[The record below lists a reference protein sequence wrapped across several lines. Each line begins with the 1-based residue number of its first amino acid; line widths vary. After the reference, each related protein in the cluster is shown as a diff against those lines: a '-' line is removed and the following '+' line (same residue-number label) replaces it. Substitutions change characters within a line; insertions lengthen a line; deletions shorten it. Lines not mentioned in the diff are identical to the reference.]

1 MRSRRASELQ
11 ARGVHPLIQNV
22 HEELTGPMK
31 GDQTLPLTGLSA
43 PMTTSTRAT
52 RWPTHGI
59 LAVVLVVLAACG
71 GAPRVDAAQKEPGTG
86 SSESTKGKLVPEG
99 AIDPEATNFPYP
111 FPVGFFPVEVERQ
124 PVRMAFMDVTPTV
137 RPNGRTVVLLHGKN
151 FSGAYWE
158 PTMRALV
165 AEGFRVVVPDQIG
178 FGKSSK
184 PAAFQFSF
192 HLLADVTG
200 ALLDFLRI
208 DRFTVVGHS
217 MGGMLATRLALM
229 FPERVERLVLVNP
242 IGLEDWKTVVPY
254 RSIDEAYAEELR
266 ATPETIRNYQR
277 TRYYAGRWEPEYEK
291 LIALQAGWTLH
302 PDYPRVAWCAA
313 LTTDMVFTQPVV
325 YEFPRVGAPT
335 LLIIGQR
342 DRTAV
347 GSTWAPKEV
356 AARLGDYPT
365 LGRKAAAAIP
375 GAKLVEIEGVG
386 HLPQVEAFE
395 RYRRA
400 LLDFIR

>member
-1 MRSRRASELQ
+1 VRLRALSELWHIQVPTVQEEAESMKEDQ
-11 ARGVHPLIQNV
+11 ARFGIDPW
-22 HEELTGPMK
+22 GR
-31 GDQTLPLTGLSA
+31 
-43 PMTTSTRAT
+43 TTPEAGWSM
-52 RWPTHGI
+52 PTHWLFAVASLL
-59 LAVVLVVLAACG
+59 LATCG
-71 GAPRVDAAQKEPGTG
+71 GAVRIAAARDALVSG
-86 SSESTKGKLVPEG
+86 SGESSKANQLPES
-99 AIDPEATNFPYP
+99 IDPEATNFPYP
-111 FPVGFFPVEVERQ
+111 FPVRFFPLMVERET
-124 PVRMAFMDVTPTV
+124 VRMAFMDVAPTV
-137 RPNGRTVVLLHGKN
+137 HANGRTVVLLHGKN

-158 PTMRALV
+158 PTMRVLA
-165 AEGFRVVVPDQIG
+165 AEGFRVVVPDQVG

-192 HLLADVTG
+192 QILAEMTR
-200 ALLDFLRI
+200 ALLDSLGI
-208 DRFTVVGHS
+208 ERFTVVGHS
-217 MGGMLATRLALM
+217 MGGMLAARFALM

-291 LIALQAGWTLH
+291 LIALQAGWTRH
-302 PDYPRVAWCAA
+302 PEYPRVAWCAA
-313 LTTDMVFTQPVV
+313 LTGDMVFTQPVV
-325 YEFPRVGAPT
+325 YELPRVGVPT

-342 DRTAV
+342 DRTAI
-347 GSTWAPKEV
+347 GSTWAPKDV
-356 AARLGDYPT
+356 AAKLGDYPT

-386 HLPQVEAFE
+386 HLPQVEAFD
-395 RYRRA
+395 RYRSA